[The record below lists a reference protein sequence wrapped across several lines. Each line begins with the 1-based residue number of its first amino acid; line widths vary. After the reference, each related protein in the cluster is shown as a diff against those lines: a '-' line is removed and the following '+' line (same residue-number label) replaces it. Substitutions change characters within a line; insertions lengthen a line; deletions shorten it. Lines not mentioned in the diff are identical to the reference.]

1 MHITEQE
8 ILKKKS
14 EISEIQKALSD
25 SHLAIY
31 DEKNTV
37 NGLKLQYEDLL
48 KTEKADQR
56 RINELKALNND
67 VKNQS

>member
-1 MHITEQE
+1 M
-8 ILKKKS
+8 
-14 EISEIQKALSD
+14 
-25 SHLAIY
+25 AIY

-56 RINELKALNND
+56 RIKELEALNED
-67 VKNQS
+67 VNNSSTGAISSQVGG